1 MDHISELLYKKI
13 TGGITPAELD
23 ELQRW
28 AVTDARRRLL
38 KATEDNDRMGAD
50 RIRRNLVDTSRP
62 MAEMQRRISRIERPR
77 RLRRYAAAAAVAL
90 LLGGA
95 VTFFARMDHGEISGN
110 IAAVEHPVDL
120 DDIKPGSVKATLT
133 TLDGETIALAGN
145 DSASIADKIGK
156 SSKTAGSFVKKIEE
170 LCLDVPRGGEYMV
183 VLEDS
188 TKVWLNS
195 QSQLRCPAV
204 FADSERRVKVT
215 GEVYFEV
222 RRDEK
227 RPFYVETEGQV
238 IRVYGTKFN
247 VKAYDD
253 EETVYTTLESG
264 SISLTTTG
272 EGGGEL
278 FLAPGHQARL
288 RVADSKID
296 MHVVDTEAIT
306 GWRHGQFVFEE
317 QRLEDIMR
325 DLSRWYDFDYR
336 FDAPELRDVVFKG
349 SIARYSDFMTA
360 LAIIETSGNILFSMD
375 DGVVVI
381 SRK

>member
-13 TGGITPAELD
+13 TGEVSPAELD
-23 ELQRW
+23 ELERW

-38 KATEDNDRMGAD
+38 MATEDNDSMGAD

-62 MAEMQRRISRIERPR
+62 MAEMQRRISQIERPR
-77 RLRRYAAAAAVAL
+77 RIRRYAAAAAVTL
-90 LLGGA
+90 LLGGG
-95 VTFFARMDHGEISGN
+95 VMFFARMDHGEISEN
-110 IAAVEHPVDL
+110 IAAVEQTVGL
-120 DDIKPGSVKATLT
+120 DDIKPGTVKATLT

-156 SSKTAGSFVKKIEE
+156 SSKPAGSFVKKIEE

-204 FADSERRVKVT
+204 FSDNERRVKVT

-222 RRDEK
+222 QRDEK

-238 IRVYGTKFN
+238 IRVYGTRFN

-272 EGGGEL
+272 DNGGEL

-288 RVADSKID
+288 HVADSRID

-325 DLSRWYDFDYR
+325 DLSRWYDFEYR

-349 SIARYSDFMTA
+349 NIARYSDFMTA